1 MTATPAPSPF
11 FALAAAE
18 PSGDLLGAH
27 LLAALRAAWPGLR
40 SAGIGGERMA
50 QQGFDAWWPVEKLSV
65 RGYLEVLPRLP
76 ALLRLRG
83 SLGTRLLA
91 QQPDAFIGID
101 APDFNFA
108 LEARLKAAGVK
119 TVHFV
124 SPSFWAWRAGKL
136 PRLKAAADL
145 VLCLFPF
152 EPDWLREHGIAA
164 TYVGHPLA
172 QHIPMQPDADAARA
186 SLGLPARADAVSSG
200 NPPVIALLPGSRS
213 AEIAHLAPRF
223 FRAAALIGQARPG
236 ARFLVP
242 AVPHLLERVRALAAV
257 SGLGEAVHVLP
268 GQSHQALAAC
278 DVALVASGTATLE
291 AALFKRPMVIAYAMP
306 AFSYWLMRRQRQLPW
321 VGLPNILCAPAQWLR
336 RPPGVAARAHA
347 DAADAPFIV
356 PELIQHAATPQAL
369 AAATLA
375 WLEDPV
381 RVLATQE
388 RFAQLHRDLLRD
400 TPQLACHAIQ
410 NLLAR

>member
-1 MTATPAPSPF
+1 MNTSPLI
-11 FALAAAE
+11 ALCAGEA
-18 PSGDLLGAH
+18 SGDLLGAH
-27 LLAALRAAWPGLR
+27 LIEAVRARCPQAR
-40 SAGIGGERMA
+40 FTGIGGPRMQA
-50 QQGFDAWWPVEKLSV
+50 AGLKSLFDQETLAV
-65 RGYLEVLPRLP
+65 RGYVEVLKNLP
-76 ALLRLRG
+76 SIWRIRKGLIAEMKRQR
-83 SLGTRLLA
+83 
-91 QQPDAFIGID
+91 PDVFVGID

-186 SLGLPARADAVSSG
+186 SLGLLARADAVSSG
-200 NPPVIALLPGSRS
+200 NPPVIALLPGSRN

-242 AVPHLLERVRALAAV
+242 AVPHLLERVRALAAA

-347 DAADAPFIV
+347 DAADAPFVV

-410 NLLAR
+410 SLLAR

>member
-1 MTATPAPSPF
+1 MPQPPF
-11 FALAAAE
+11 FALCAAE
-18 PSGDLLGAH
+18 PSGDLLAAH
-27 LLAALRAAWPGLR
+27 LLAALRAGWPGLR
-40 SAGIGGERMA
+40 AAGIGGPRMA
-50 QQGFDAWWPVEKLSV
+50 EQGFDAWWPVEKLSV

-91 QQPDAFIGID
+91 QRPDAFIGID

-186 SLGLPARADAVSSG
+186 SLGLLARADAVSYYEIGRAS
-200 NPPVIALLPGSRS
+200 SR
-213 AEIAHLAPRF
+213 
-223 FRAAALIGQARPG
+223 
-236 ARFLVP
+236 
-242 AVPHLLERVRALAAV
+242 ERV
-257 SGLGEAVHVLP
+257 
-268 GQSHQALAAC
+268 
-278 DVALVASGTATLE
+278 
-291 AALFKRPMVIAYAMP
+291 
-306 AFSYWLMRRQRQLPW
+306 
-321 VGLPNILCAPAQWLR
+321 
-336 RPPGVAARAHA
+336 
-347 DAADAPFIV
+347 
-356 PELIQHAATPQAL
+356 
-369 AAATLA
+369 
-375 WLEDPV
+375 
-381 RVLATQE
+381 
-388 RFAQLHRDLLRD
+388 
-400 TPQLACHAIQ
+400 
-410 NLLAR
+410 